1 MKPLKVKRFYGTAE
15 AIMVT
20 ANACC
25 DFVNDNKGIDVVQIV
40 HSDNDVFLYYRKM
53 NVSNIWCATFKL
65 KPKADKV
72 TVFFKFTEPHTL
84 LVNARDALRKMYGDD
99 VVEDATPLEL
109 SAWPKLK
116 QA

>member
-40 HSDNDVFLYYRKM
+40 HSDNDVFLYYRE
-53 NVSNIWCATFKL
+53 N
-65 KPKADKV
+65 
-72 TVFFKFTEPHTL
+72 E
-84 LVNARDALRKMYGDD
+84 R
-99 VVEDATPLEL
+99 E
-109 SAWPKLK
+109 
-116 QA
+116 